1 MIKVS
6 LFQGSEEYG
15 PAAVPLFGAADA
27 YFEKTASATLLP
39 EVSNYIAQLQP
50 RNDSQYV
57 LVNAMGA
64 GEYYGS
70 NINGDRFSEAALVHA
85 PSNWKGVPVFDK
97 VLGAKW
103 AYGFPTFYRAHVF
116 PHHRNKDASRAL
128 GIVELAAWNNHMK
141 RVELVTRLDKEPC
154 LKFGGEGIW
163 DKLKSGDFPDVSMGT
178 KVPFDTCSITLD
190 RELYLKA
197 WGTYDPKRHKSPGEA
212 ILEFHKA
219 LKARNGVGI
228 RGLSITRNDY
238 SNYART
244 MMNHILPDGRKV
256 WVDND
261 FPAFFDISF
270 VFIGADKIAKAML
283 KIAEGGRRVYS
294 IGSAELAEKL
304 SEYSGIWMPESAQE
318 KVAAIATFDD
328 IAMYAPK
335 KDGPGRL
342 LDEDEVRA
350 RGRQELE
357 RLLKSAGPKEAMTK
371 DVVPNQLAGKAIP
384 LLTDR
389 EPDLPDEVQ
398 QMLGSSGLD
407 QALATSAG
415 LGMVLRPREFQRVT
429 LISMGKNDLADQ
441 LGAMD
446 QVFPKTDEKTEVSMD
461 PSSFSPAL
469 AQILAPLMADRSA
482 FGPVIE
488 HRVVIITGSPS
499 RTSKPSTSHSSE
511 LLRKIGAAYNGYRE
525 TLMQFVPHAQDL
537 IESSMSQKDN
547 ALHKLAGISAE
558 QLFTPLS
565 FQYLSGA
572 FLNEVPVGTPRQA
585 VVKIS
590 SYQATAGV
598 QRALPLVTTRLG
610 TRHHSS

>member
-15 PAAVPLFGAADA
+15 PAAIPLFGAADS
-27 YFEKTASATLLP
+27 YFEKTASANLLP
-39 EVSNYIAQLQP
+39 EVANYIAQLQP

-70 NINGDRFSEAALVHA
+70 NINGDRFSEAALVHR
-85 PSNWKGVPVFDK
+85 PSNWRGVPIIDK
-97 VLGAKW
+97 VLGSKW
-103 AYGFPTFYRAHVF
+103 SYGFPTFYRAHVF
-116 PHHRNKDASRAL
+116 PHHRNKDATKAL
-128 GIVELAAWNNHMK
+128 GLVELAAWNNHMK
-141 RVELVTRLDKEPC
+141 RVELVTRLDQKLC
-154 LKFGGEGIW
+154 RQFGGDGIW
-163 DKLKSGDFPDVSMGT
+163 DKLKAGDYPDVSMGT

-197 WGTYDPKRHKSPGEA
+197 WGTYDPQRHKSPGEA
-212 ILEFHKA
+212 ILEFHKK
-219 LKARNGVGI
+219 LKERNGIGI
-228 RGLSITRNDY
+228 CGLSITRNDY
-238 SNYART
+238 SGYART

-261 FPAFFDISF
+261 FPSFFDISF

-283 KIAEGGRRVYS
+283 KIADSGRVYS

-304 SEYSGIWMPESAQE
+304 SEYTGIWVPGQPQE
-318 KVAAIATFDD
+318 KVAAVATFDD
-328 IAMYAPK
+328 LHAWVEKQSKAK
-335 KDGPGRL
+335 
-342 LDEDEVRA
+342 A
-350 RGRQELE
+350 
-357 RLLKSAGPKEAMTK
+357 AMTK
-371 DVVPNQLAGKAIP
+371 DVVPNQLAGKAVP
-384 LLTDR
+384 LLTER
-389 EPDLPDEVQ
+389 EPDLPDDVQ
-398 QMLGSSGLD
+398 RLLGSSGID

-429 LISMGKNDLADQ
+429 LISMGEGNLADQ
-441 LGAMD
+441 LESMG
-446 QVFPKTDEKTEVSMD
+446 QVFPKTDEKTDVPMD
-461 PSSFSPAL
+461 SSSFSPAL

-488 HRVVIITGSPS
+488 HRVVIIAGTPP

-525 TLMQFVPHAQDL
+525 NLMQFVPNAQDL
-537 IESSMSQKDN
+537 IESSLSRNDS
-547 ALHKLAGISAE
+547 ALRKLAGASAE

-572 FLNEVPVGTPRQA
+572 FLDEVPVGTPGQA
-585 VVKIS
+585 VVKLS

-610 TRHHSS
+610 TRQHSN